1 MKKTYAIVDLETTGS
16 SFKRGDRIIQF
27 GCTLLQADE
36 IIQEINITINPG
48 RKIPDIIEK
57 LTGIKNKDVKEAP
70 YFEDVCDF
78 IYNTLEGCIFVAHN
92 VHFDYHFLDSS
103 LREVGM
109 PPLSLPAMDTVELT
123 KILYPT
129 LSSYR
134 LGDLSNYFVLTHDN
148 AHDAASDAHA
158 TAELFLQ
165 LKKKANNLPLVTLE
179 KLNFLSA
186 HCQVDNDSFFH
197 ESYETAKEIRSP
209 LPQQIYVKNGLALK
223 EKEILSEQTAYREK
237 EVTDFSKVA
246 VRLME
251 NQGLEIRAEQ
261 LEMMQSL
268 FSFHQAET
276 ALNLAIEAAPGI
288 GKTLAYLLPAAYQA
302 TPKNKVLISTSTLL
316 LQEQIMDDEITR
328 LRKMLPFELQVSSL
342 KGKTNI
348 IHLEKLAALALG
360 SLTKRESLI
369 MMSVFVW
376 LTETESGDISE
387 LSQAQNFDFL
397 WEKLTFESHEAPLK
411 GKWANDDF
419 FAFNNKKAEQSSLIV
434 TNHSFL
440 SHHIDDLAIFDQTE
454 SIDLILDEAH
464 QFPRVY
470 QDAHKKTVA
479 LSILKRRLKRFGYF
493 LRDFREAIEKDANG
507 DSLDYD
513 LFNLEFAIDQLYQEC
528 AYSEEVLMRSLIHE
542 VGEKGEVY
550 LDENFQLEN
559 GTKNIYK
566 KIHRYILE
574 ARLAAMRCLDKSCL
588 RNDPVMWPRAK
599 ALLDDL
605 DTIQVN
611 LQYFF
616 QERAGTYHVLHFAW
630 DKDLL
635 SLEIETNQIDY
646 SGEIHS
652 KIKDRFKRTVYLS
665 STLKVDKSLDYF
677 KNKIGEAELQEGHF
691 DSPYNLSER
700 LRIFLPDDITAIT
713 CLDDKRA
720 ASQIVL
726 TLREIVLPQ
735 QRKALV
741 LFTSN
746 RLLEEVHNQLKNV
759 VSAEFAGTE
768 ILAQGFSGSRRRM
781 HNRFMSADAAIL
793 LGSASYW
800 EGIDFS
806 DQAVEILVI
815 TRLPFDPPHRPE
827 NVAFQAYHQ
836 DQGKKAFYEEFLP
849 RAMIR
854 LKQGIGRLV
863 RSRNA
868 RGVVICLDDR
878 LIKSNYSKRMQLMLP
893 EGVGIK
899 VADHDEIKTEI
910 QEFLKK

>member
-27 GCTLLQADE
+27 GCTLLQAGK
-36 IIQEINITINPG
+36 IVQEINITINPG
-48 RKIPDIIEK
+48 RKIPDVIEK
-57 LTGIKNKDVKEAP
+57 LTGIKNTDVKEAP

-78 IYNTLEGCIFVAHN
+78 IYNTLEGCVFVAHN

-103 LREVGM
+103 FHEVGM
-109 PPLSLPAMDTVELT
+109 PPLLLHAMDTVELT

-134 LGDLSNYFVLTHDN
+134 LGDLSHYFDLTHDN
-148 AHDAASDAHA
+148 VHDAASDARA

-165 LKKKANNLPLVTLE
+165 LKEKAINLPLVTLE

-186 HCQVDNDSFFH
+186 HCQVDNDSFFY
-197 ESYETAKEIRSP
+197 ESYEIAKEMRSP

-223 EKEILSEQTAYREK
+223 EKEIRSEQTAYREK
-237 EVTDFSKVA
+237 EVADFSEVA
-246 VRLME
+246 KRLMG
-251 NQGLEIRAEQ
+251 NHGLEIRSEQ
-261 LEMMQSL
+261 VEMMQSL
-268 FSFHQAET
+268 FDFHLAATRQ
-276 ALNLAIEAAPGI
+276 NLAIEAAPGI

-302 TPKNKVLISTSTLL
+302 TPQNKVLISTSTLL
-316 LQEQIMDDEITR
+316 LQEQIMDNEMTR
-328 LRKMLPFELQVSSL
+328 LRQMLPFELQVSSL

-348 IHLEKLAALALG
+348 VHLEKLAALTLE
-360 SLTKRESLI
+360 SLTKKEALI
-369 MMSVFVW
+369 MMSIFVW

-397 WEKLTFESHEAPLK
+397 WEKLTYESHEAPLK
-411 GKWANDDF
+411 GKWADDDF
-419 FAFNNKKAEQSSLIV
+419 FSFNNKKVEHSSLIV

-440 SHHIDDLAIFDQTE
+440 SHHIDDLAIFGQAK
-454 SIDLILDEAH
+454 SIALILDEAH

-470 QDAHKKTVA
+470 QDAHKKSVA

-493 LRDFREAIEKDANG
+493 LRDFREAIEKDPDG

-513 LFNLEFAIDQLYQEC
+513 LFNFEFAVDQLLQEC
-528 AYSEEVLMRSLIHE
+528 AHSEEVLMRSLINE

-550 LDENFQLEN
+550 LDEHFQIEN
-559 GTKNIYK
+559 GMKKIYK
-566 KIHRYILE
+566 KMHQYIQE
-574 ARLAAMRCLDKSCL
+574 TRLAAMRCLDKVDL
-588 RNDPVMWPRAK
+588 GNDPVMGPRAK
-599 ALLDDL
+599 ALVDDL
-605 DTIQVN
+605 DVVQGN
-611 LQYFF
+611 LLYFF
-616 QERAGTYHVLHFAW
+616 EDRPGTYHVLHFNWAN
-630 DKDLL
+630 DLL
-635 SLEIETNQIDY
+635 SLAIEINQLDI
-646 SGEIHS
+646 SEEIHS
-652 KIKDRFKRTVYLS
+652 KIKERFSRTVYLS
-665 STLKVDKSLDYF
+665 STLKVDNSLDYF
-677 KNKIGEAELQEGHF
+677 KNKIGEAELQEAHF
-691 DSPYNLSER
+691 NSPYNLSER
-700 LRIFLPDDITAIT
+700 LQIFLPTEMTAIT
-713 CLDDKRA
+713 TLDDRKA
-720 ASQIVL
+720 AKQIVS
-726 TLREIVLPQ
+726 TLRGIVLPQ

-746 RLLEEVHNQLKNV
+746 RLLEEVHNQLKNA
-759 VSAEFAGTE
+759 VSDGFPGTE

-781 HNRFMSADAAIL
+781 HNRFMSTDAAVL

-836 DQGKKAFYEEFLP
+836 NIGKKAFYEEFLP

-854 LKQGIGRLV
+854 LKQGVGRLV
-863 RSRNA
+863 RSRNTK
-868 RGVVICLDDR
+868 GVVICLDDR
-878 LIKSNYSKRMQLMLP
+878 LIKSNYSQRMQQMLP
-893 EGVGIK
+893 EGVEIK
-899 VADHDEIKTEI
+899 VADHAEINAEI

>member
-27 GCTLLQADE
+27 GCTLLQAGK
-36 IIQEINITINPG
+36 IVQEINITINPG
-48 RKIPDIIEK
+48 RKIPDVIEK
-57 LTGIKNKDVKEAP
+57 LTGIRNKDVKEAP

-92 VHFDYHFLDSS
+92 VHFDYHFLENSFH
-103 LREVGM
+103 EVGM
-109 PPLSLPAMDTVELT
+109 PPLSLRAMDTVELT

-134 LGDLSNYFVLTHDN
+134 LGDLSNHFLLTHDS

-165 LKKKANNLPLVTLE
+165 LKEKANNLPLVTLE

-186 HCQVDNDSFFH
+186 HCQVDNDSFFY
-197 ESYETAKEIRSP
+197 ESYEIAKEMRSP
-209 LPQQIYVKNGLALK
+209 LPQKIYVKNGLALK
-223 EKEILSEQTAYREK
+223 EKDILLEQTAYREK
-237 EVTDFSKVA
+237 EISDFSEVA
-246 VRLME
+246 KSLME
-251 NQGLEIRAEQ
+251 NHGLEIRSDQ
-261 LEMMQSL
+261 IEMMQSL
-268 FSFHQAET
+268 FDFHQAET
-276 ALNLAIEAAPGI
+276 SRNLAIEAAPGI

-302 TPKNKVLISTSTLL
+302 TPANKVLISTSTLL
-316 LQEQIMDDEITR
+316 LQEQIMDNEMTR

-348 IHLEKLAALALG
+348 VHLEKLAALTLEA
-360 SLTKRESLI
+360 LTKKESLI
-369 MMSVFVW
+369 MMSIYVW
-376 LTETESGDISE
+376 LTETETGDISE

-411 GKWANDDF
+411 GKWADDDF

-440 SHHIDDLAIFDQTE
+440 SHHIDDLAIFDHCA
-454 SIDLILDEAH
+454 SINLILDEAH
-464 QFPRVY
+464 QFPRIY
-470 QDAHKKTVA
+470 QDAHKKSVA

-493 LRDFREAIEKDANG
+493 LRDYREAIEKSPNG

-513 LFNLEFAIDQLYQEC
+513 LFNLEFAIDQLQQEC
-528 AYSEEVLMRSLIHE
+528 AHSEEVLMRSLIHE

-550 LDENFQLEN
+550 LDENFQIEN
-559 GTKNIYK
+559 GMKKNFK
-566 KIHRYILE
+566 KMHKYIQE
-574 ARLAAMRCLDKSCL
+574 TRLAAMRCLDKAGL
-588 RNDPVMWPRAK
+588 RNDPVMGPRAK
-599 ALLDDL
+599 ALVDDL
-605 DTIQVN
+605 DAVQIN
-611 LQYFF
+611 LQYFSE
-616 QERAGTYHVLHFAW
+616 ERLGTYHVLHYSW
-630 DKDLL
+630 NNDLL
-635 SLEIETNQIDY
+635 SLVIEINQIDL
-646 SGEIHS
+646 SDEIHS
-652 KIKDRFKRTVYLS
+652 KIKERFSRTVYLS
-665 STLKVDKSLDYF
+665 STLKVDDSLDYF
-677 KNKIGEAELQEGHF
+677 KNKIGEVELQEAYF
-691 DSPYNLSER
+691 ASPYKLSER
-700 LRIFLPDDITAIT
+700 LRIFLPTDIAAIT
-713 CLDDKRA
+713 SLDDKQA
-720 ASQIVL
+720 AKQIVA
-726 TLREIVLPQ
+726 TMQEIVLPQ
-735 QRKALV
+735 QGKALV

-746 RLLEEVHNQLKNV
+746 RLLEEVHNQLKNAA
-759 VSAEFAGTE
+759 SSGFPGTE
-768 ILAQGFSGSRRRM
+768 VLAQGFSGSRRRM

-827 NVAFQAYHQ
+827 NAALQVYHQ
-836 DQGKKAFYEEFLP
+836 DKGKKAFYEEFLP

-863 RSRNA
+863 RSRNTK
-868 RGVVICLDDR
+868 GVVICLDDR
-878 LIKSNYSKRMQLMLP
+878 LIKSNYSKRMLQMLP

-899 VADHDEIKTEI
+899 VANQTEINAEI